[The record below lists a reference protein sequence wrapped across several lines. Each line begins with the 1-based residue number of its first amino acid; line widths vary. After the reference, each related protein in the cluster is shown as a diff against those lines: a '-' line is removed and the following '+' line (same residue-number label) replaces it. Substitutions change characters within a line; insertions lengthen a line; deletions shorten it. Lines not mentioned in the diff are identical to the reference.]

1 MDGPMDTMPFPKA
14 RVMVLDEQGAREVE
28 ELVRA
33 YSERV
38 AELAAQAEQRSAET
52 GEPLQRVGVGSF
64 LQVQRLSSN

>member
-1 MDGPMDTMPFPKA
+1 VNA
-14 RVMVLDEQGAREVE
+14 HLHRQGAREVE

-38 AELAAQAEQRSAET
+38 AELAAQSEQRSAET
-52 GEPLQRVGVGSF
+52 DEPLQRVGVGSF